1 MLAMMASQL
10 AHVALRLAKVALRLP
25 KVALKPPKV
34 ALKLAQVALPL
45 ADKARS
51 SFRLAHRKPPRNHAS
66 VGSNVAGASIIGMS
80 KNSAESGAVTVSLQ
94 TQSYQAQQFYLCKK
108 PIQILQVQT
117 TPEVQQDAL
126 ENTPCYKSETE
137 NTSKLKSLGKFRGAK
152 TR

>member
-10 AHVALRLAKVALRLP
+10 SRVALRLAKVALRLP
-25 KVALKPPKV
+25 RVALKLPKV
-34 ALKLAQVALPL
+34 ALELAQVALPL

-94 TQSYQAQQFYLCKK
+94 N
-108 PIQILQVQT
+108 QVVPSPT
-117 TPEVQQDAL
+117 IFI
-126 ENTPCYKSETE
+126 Y
-137 NTSKLKSLGKFRGAK
+137 AK
-152 TR
+152 TRYKYFRYQQRQRYHKTRSRIPHVINQKLKILRN